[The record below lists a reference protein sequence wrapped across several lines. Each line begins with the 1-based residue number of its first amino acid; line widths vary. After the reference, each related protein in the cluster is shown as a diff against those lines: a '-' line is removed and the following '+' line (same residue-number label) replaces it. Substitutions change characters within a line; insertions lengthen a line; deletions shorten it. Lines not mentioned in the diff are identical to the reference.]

1 MKQKTAIITKQ
12 TPEIEAYLRSIRKY
26 QPLTQEEEKEV
37 FRMYH
42 SNDPVAK
49 EKAIATLVNANQRFI
64 FSLAKDYAKGDETK
78 VLDYVNEGSIG
89 IINAIEKFDQTRGFK
104 FISFAVWYI
113 RQAMTNYAQTTDLF
127 LRKANNAKI
136 GNNVLKIRTAFFQEN
151 HREPTTDE
159 IKEALAKKGIKIKE
173 DKDLEDV
180 VRNSIDSV
188 WGDESTF
195 ENNPRYI
202 QYSAIQNEYEKEMDD
217 EDNKS
222 VVGKLLKSLDERSQ
236 LVIKQLF
243 GIGYENPVDIEV
255 VAEHLRLTPTRVGQI
270 KNAALKKLASV
281 ADKYKYLS
289 VVL

>member
-26 QPLTQEEEKEV
+26 QPLSQEEENEV
-37 FRMYH
+37 FKMYH

-49 EKAIATLVNANQRFI
+49 KKAIDTLVNANQRFI

-78 VLDYVNEGSIG
+78 ILDYVNEGSIG
-89 IINAIEKFDQTRGFK
+89 IINAIDKFDQSRGFK

-127 LRKANNAKI
+127 LRKSNNAKI
-136 GNNVLKIRTAFFQEN
+136 GNNILKIRTAFFQEN

-159 IKEALAKKGIKIKE
+159 IKEGLAKKGIKIKE

-180 VRNSIDSV
+180 VRNSLDSV

-202 QYSAIQNEYEKEMDD
+202 QHSAIQNEYEKEMDD

-222 VVGKLLKSLDERSQ
+222 VVGKLLQTLDERSQ

-243 GIGYENPVDIEV
+243 GIGYESPVDIEV
-255 VAEHLRLTPTRVGQI
+255 VAENLGLTPTRVGQI

-281 ADKYKYLS
+281 AGK
-289 VVL
+289 

>member
-26 QPLTQEEEKEV
+26 QPLSQEEENEV
-37 FRMYH
+37 FKMYH

-49 EKAIATLVNANQRFI
+49 KKAIDTLVNANQRFI

-89 IINAIEKFDQTRGFK
+89 IINAIDKFDQTRGFK

-127 LRKANNAKI
+127 LRKSNNAKI
-136 GNNVLKIRTAFFQEN
+136 GNNILKIRTAFFQEN

-173 DKDLEDV
+173 NKDLEDV
-180 VRNSIDSV
+180 VRNSLDSV

-202 QYSAIQNEYEKEMDD
+202 QHSAIQNEYEKEMDD

-222 VVGKLLKSLDERSQ
+222 VVGKLLQTLDERSQ

-243 GIGYENPVDIEV
+243 GIGYESPIDIEV
-255 VAEHLRLTPTRVGQI
+255 VAENLGLTPTRVGQI

-281 ADKYKYLS
+281 ADK
-289 VVL
+289 

>member
-1 MKQKTAIITKQ
+1 MKQKIAIITKQ
-12 TPEIEAYLRSIRKY
+12 TSEIEAYLRSIRKY
-26 QPLTQEEEKEV
+26 QPLTQEEENEV
-37 FRMYH
+37 FKMYR

-49 EKAIATLVNANQRFI
+49 EKAITTLVNANQRFI

-136 GNNVLKIRTAFFQEN
+136 VNNVLKIRTAFFQEN

-255 VAEHLRLTPTRVGQI
+255 VAEHLGLTPTRVGQI

-281 ADKYKYLS
+281 ADK
-289 VVL
+289 

>member
-26 QPLTQEEEKEV
+26 QPLSQEEENEV
-37 FRMYH
+37 FKMYH

-49 EKAIATLVNANQRFI
+49 KKAIDTLVNANQRFI

-89 IINAIEKFDQTRGFK
+89 IINAIDKFDQSRGFK

-127 LRKANNAKI
+127 LRKSNNAKI
-136 GNNVLKIRTAFFQEN
+136 GNNILKIRTAFFQEN

-173 DKDLEDV
+173 NKDLEDV
-180 VRNSIDSV
+180 VRNSLDSV

-202 QYSAIQNEYEKEMDD
+202 QHSAIQNEYEKEMDD

-222 VVGKLLKSLDERSQ
+222 VVGKLLKNLDERSQ

-243 GIGYENPVDIEV
+243 GIGYESPVDIEV
-255 VAEHLRLTPTRVGQI
+255 VAENLGLTPTRVGQI
-270 KNAALKKLASV
+270 KNAALKKLASI
-281 ADKYKYLS
+281 ADK
-289 VVL
+289 

>member
-26 QPLTQEEEKEV
+26 QPLTQEEENEV
-37 FRMYH
+37 FRMYR

-127 LRKANNAKI
+127 LRKSNNAKI
-136 GNNVLKIRTAFFQEN
+136 GNNILKIRTAFFQEN

-159 IKEALAKKGIKIKE
+159 IKEGLAKKGIKIKE
-173 DKDLEDV
+173 NKDLEDV
-180 VRNSIDSV
+180 VRNSLDSV

-202 QYSAIQNEYEKEMDD
+202 QHSAIQNEYEKEMDD

-222 VVGKLLKSLDERSQ
+222 VVGKLLQTLDERSQ

-243 GIGYENPVDIEV
+243 GIGYESPVDIEV
-255 VAEHLRLTPTRVGQI
+255 VAENLGLTPTRVGQI

-281 ADKYKYLS
+281 ADK
-289 VVL
+289 

>member
-26 QPLTQEEEKEV
+26 QPLTQEEENEV
-37 FRMYH
+37 FKMYR

-127 LRKANNAKI
+127 LRKSNNAKI

-243 GIGYENPVDIEV
+243 GIGYENPIDIEV
-255 VAEHLRLTPTRVGQI
+255 VAEHLGLTPTRVGQI

-281 ADKYKYLS
+281 ADK
-289 VVL
+289 

>member
-26 QPLTQEEEKEV
+26 QPLSQEEENEV
-37 FRMYH
+37 FKMYH
-42 SNDPVAK
+42 SNDPAAK
-49 EKAIATLVNANQRFI
+49 KKAIDTLVNANQRFI

-89 IINAIEKFDQTRGFK
+89 IINAIDKFDQTRGFK

-127 LRKANNAKI
+127 LRKSNNAKI
-136 GNNVLKIRTAFFQEN
+136 GNNILKIRTAFFQEN

-180 VRNSIDSV
+180 VRNSLDSV

-202 QYSAIQNEYEKEMDD
+202 QHSAIQNEYEKEMDD

-222 VVGKLLKSLDERSQ
+222 VVGKLLQTLDERSQ

-243 GIGYENPVDIEV
+243 GIGYESPVDIEV
-255 VAEHLRLTPTRVGQI
+255 VAENLGLTPTRVGQI

-281 ADKYKYLS
+281 AGK
-289 VVL
+289 

>member
-26 QPLTQEEEKEV
+26 QPLSQEEENEV
-37 FRMYH
+37 FKMYH

-49 EKAIATLVNANQRFI
+49 KKAIDTLVNANQRFI

-89 IINAIEKFDQTRGFK
+89 IINAIDKFDQSRGFK

-127 LRKANNAKI
+127 LRKSNNAKI
-136 GNNVLKIRTAFFQEN
+136 GNNILKIRTAFFQEN

-173 DKDLEDV
+173 NKDLEDV
-180 VRNSIDSV
+180 VRNSLDSV

-202 QYSAIQNEYEKEMDD
+202 QHSAIQNEYEKEMDD

-222 VVGKLLKSLDERSQ
+222 VVGKLLQTLDERSQ

-243 GIGYENPVDIEV
+243 GIGYESPVDIEV
-255 VAEHLRLTPTRVGQI
+255 VAENLGLTPTRVGQI

-281 ADKYKYLS
+281 AGK
-289 VVL
+289 

>member
-26 QPLTQEEEKEV
+26 QPLSQEEENEV
-37 FRMYH
+37 FKMYH

-49 EKAIATLVNANQRFI
+49 KKAIDTLVNANQRFI

-89 IINAIEKFDQTRGFK
+89 IINAIDKFDQSRGFK

-127 LRKANNAKI
+127 LRKSNNAKI
-136 GNNVLKIRTAFFQEN
+136 GNNILKIRTAFFQEN

-159 IKEALAKKGIKIKE
+159 IKEELAKKGIKIKE
-173 DKDLEDV
+173 NKDLEDV
-180 VRNSIDSV
+180 VRNSLDSV

-202 QYSAIQNEYEKEMDD
+202 QHSAIQNEYEKEMDD

-222 VVGKLLKSLDERSQ
+222 VVGKLLQTLDERSQ

-243 GIGYENPVDIEV
+243 GIGYESPVDIEV
-255 VAEHLRLTPTRVGQI
+255 VAENLGLTPTRVGQI

-281 ADKYKYLS
+281 ADK
-289 VVL
+289 

>member
-26 QPLTQEEEKEV
+26 QPLSQEEENEV
-37 FRMYH
+37 FKMYH

-49 EKAIATLVNANQRFI
+49 KKAIDTLVNANQRFI

-89 IINAIEKFDQTRGFK
+89 IINAIDKFDQSRGFK

-127 LRKANNAKI
+127 LRKSNNAKI
-136 GNNVLKIRTAFFQEN
+136 GNNILKIRTAFFQEN

-180 VRNSIDSV
+180 VRNSLDSV

-202 QYSAIQNEYEKEMDD
+202 QHSAIQNEYEKEMDD

-222 VVGKLLKSLDERSQ
+222 VVGKLLQTLDERSQ

-243 GIGYENPVDIEV
+243 GIGYESPVDIEV
-255 VAEHLRLTPTRVGQI
+255 VAENLGLTPTRVGQI
-270 KNAALKKLASV
+270 KNAALKKLASI
-281 ADKYKYLS
+281 ADK
-289 VVL
+289 

>member
-26 QPLTQEEEKEV
+26 QPLSQEEENEV
-37 FRMYH
+37 FKMYH

-49 EKAIATLVNANQRFI
+49 KKAIDTLVNANQRFI

-89 IINAIEKFDQTRGFK
+89 IINAIDKFDQSRGFK

-127 LRKANNAKI
+127 LRKSNNAKI
-136 GNNVLKIRTAFFQEN
+136 GNNILKIRTAFFQEN

-202 QYSAIQNEYEKEMDD
+202 QHSAIQNEYEKEMDD

-222 VVGKLLKSLDERSQ
+222 VVGKLLQTLDERSQ

-243 GIGYENPVDIEV
+243 GIGYENPIDIEV
-255 VAEHLRLTPTRVGQI
+255 VAEHLGLTPTRVGQL
-270 KNAALKKLASV
+270 KKAALKKLASV
-281 ADKYKYLS
+281 ADK
-289 VVL
+289 

>member
-26 QPLTQEEEKEV
+26 QPLTQEEENEV

-42 SNDPVAK
+42 SNDPDAK
-49 EKAIATLVNANQRFI
+49 KKAIDTLVNANQRFI

-89 IINAIEKFDQTRGFK
+89 IINAIDKFDQTRGFK

-127 LRKANNAKI
+127 LRKSNNAKI
-136 GNNVLKIRTAFFQEN
+136 GNNILKIRTAFFQEN

-159 IKEALAKKGIKIKE
+159 IKEALVKKGIKIKE

-180 VRNSIDSV
+180 VRNSLDSV

-202 QYSAIQNEYEKEMDD
+202 QHSAIQNEYEKEMDD

-222 VVGKLLKSLDERSQ
+222 VVGKLLQTLDERSQ

-243 GIGYENPVDIEV
+243 GIGYESPVDIEV
-255 VAEHLRLTPTRVGQI
+255 VAENLGLTPTRVGQI

-281 ADKYKYLS
+281 ADK
-289 VVL
+289 

>member
-1 MKQKTAIITKQ
+1 MKQKTVIITKQ
-12 TPEIEAYLRSIRKY
+12 TPEIEAYLKSIRKY
-26 QPLTQEEEKEV
+26 HPLSQEEENEV
-37 FRMYH
+37 FKMYH
-42 SNDPVAK
+42 SNDPDAK
-49 EKAIATLVNANQRFI
+49 KKAIDTLVNANQRFI

-78 VLDYVNEGSIG
+78 ILDYVNEGSIG
-89 IINAIEKFDQTRGFK
+89 IINAIDKFDQTRGFK

-127 LRKANNAKI
+127 LRKSNNAKI
-136 GNNVLKIRTAFFQEN
+136 GNNILKIRTAFFQEN

-159 IKEALAKKGIKIKE
+159 IKEGLAKKGIKIKE
-173 DKDLEDV
+173 NKDLEDV
-180 VRNSIDSV
+180 VRNSLDSV

-202 QYSAIQNEYEKEMDD
+202 QHSAIQNEYEKEMDD

-222 VVGKLLKSLDERSQ
+222 VVGKLLQTLDERSQ

-243 GIGYENPVDIEV
+243 GIGYESPVDIEV
-255 VAEHLRLTPTRVGQI
+255 VAENLGLTPTRVGQI

-281 ADKYKYLS
+281 ADK
-289 VVL
+289 

>member
-26 QPLTQEEEKEV
+26 QPLSQEEENEV
-37 FRMYH
+37 FKMYH
-42 SNDPVAK
+42 SNDPDAK
-49 EKAIATLVNANQRFI
+49 KKAIDTLVKANQRFI
-64 FSLAKDYAKGDETK
+64 FSLAKEYAKGDETK

-89 IINAIEKFDQTRGFK
+89 IINAIDKFDQTRGLK
-104 FISFAVWYI
+104 VISFAVWYI

-127 LRKANNAKI
+127 LRKSNNAKI
-136 GNNVLKIRTAFFQEN
+136 GNNILKIRTAFFQEN

-173 DKDLEDV
+173 NKDLEDV
-180 VRNSIDSV
+180 VRNSLDSV

-202 QYSAIQNEYEKEMDD
+202 QHSAIQNEYEKEMDD

-222 VVGKLLKSLDERSQ
+222 VVGKLLQTLDERSQ

-243 GIGYENPVDIEV
+243 GIGYESPVDIEV
-255 VAEHLRLTPTRVGQI
+255 VAENLGLTPTRVGQI

-281 ADKYKYLS
+281 AGK
-289 VVL
+289 

>member
-26 QPLTQEEEKEV
+26 QPLSQEEENEV
-37 FRMYH
+37 FKMYH

-49 EKAIATLVNANQRFI
+49 KKAIDTLVNANQRFI

-78 VLDYVNEGSIG
+78 ILDYVNEGSIG
-89 IINAIEKFDQTRGFK
+89 IINAIDKFDQTRGFK

-180 VRNSIDSV
+180 VRNSLDSV

-202 QYSAIQNEYEKEMDD
+202 QHSAIQNEYEKEMDD

-222 VVGKLLKSLDERSQ
+222 VVGKLLQTLDERSQ

-243 GIGYENPVDIEV
+243 GIGYESPVDIEV
-255 VAEHLRLTPTRVGQI
+255 VAENLGLTPTRVGQI

-281 ADKYKYLS
+281 ADK
-289 VVL
+289 

>member
-26 QPLTQEEEKEV
+26 QPLTQEEENEV
-37 FRMYH
+37 FKMYR

-127 LRKANNAKI
+127 LRKSNNAKI
-136 GNNVLKIRTAFFQEN
+136 GNNVIKIRTAFFQEN

-255 VAEHLRLTPTRVGQI
+255 VAEHLGLTPTRVGQI

-281 ADKYKYLS
+281 ADK
-289 VVL
+289 

>member
-26 QPLTQEEEKEV
+26 HPLSQEEENEV
-37 FRMYH
+37 FKMYH
-42 SNDPVAK
+42 SNDPDAK
-49 EKAIATLVNANQRFI
+49 KKAIDTLVNANQRFI

-78 VLDYVNEGSIG
+78 ILDYVNEGSIG
-89 IINAIEKFDQTRGFK
+89 IINAIDKFDQTRGFK

-127 LRKANNAKI
+127 LLKSNNAKI
-136 GNNVLKIRTAFFQEN
+136 GNNILKIRTAFFQEN

-159 IKEALAKKGIKIKE
+159 IKEGLAKKGIKIKE
-173 DKDLEDV
+173 NKDLEDV
-180 VRNSIDSV
+180 VRNSLDSV

-202 QYSAIQNEYEKEMDD
+202 QHSAIQNEYEKEMDD

-222 VVGKLLKSLDERSQ
+222 VVGKLLQTLDERSQ

-243 GIGYENPVDIEV
+243 GIGYESPVDIEV
-255 VAEHLRLTPTRVGQI
+255 VAENLGLTPTRVGQI

-281 ADKYKYLS
+281 ADK
-289 VVL
+289 

>member
-26 QPLTQEEEKEV
+26 QPLSQEEENEV
-37 FRMYH
+37 FKMYH
-42 SNDPVAK
+42 SNDPDAK
-49 EKAIATLVNANQRFI
+49 KKAIDTLVKANQRFI

-89 IINAIEKFDQTRGFK
+89 IINAIDKFDQSRGFK

-127 LRKANNAKI
+127 LRKSNNAKI
-136 GNNVLKIRTAFFQEN
+136 GNNILKIRTAFFQEN

-173 DKDLEDV
+173 NKDLEDV
-180 VRNSIDSV
+180 VRNSLDSV

-202 QYSAIQNEYEKEMDD
+202 QHSAIQNEYEKEMDD

-222 VVGKLLKSLDERSQ
+222 VVGKLLQTLDERSQ

-243 GIGYENPVDIEV
+243 GIGYESPVDIEV
-255 VAEHLRLTPTRVGQI
+255 VAENLGLTPTRVGQI

-281 ADKYKYLS
+281 AGK
-289 VVL
+289 

>member
-222 VVGKLLKSLDERSQ
+222 VVGKLLQTLDERSQ

-243 GIGYENPVDIEV
+243 GIGYESPVDIEV
-255 VAEHLRLTPTRVGQI
+255 VAENLGLTPTRVGQI

-281 ADKYKYLS
+281 AGK
-289 VVL
+289 

>member
-26 QPLTQEEEKEV
+26 QPLSQEEENEV
-37 FRMYH
+37 FKMYH
-42 SNDPVAK
+42 SNDPDAK
-49 EKAIATLVNANQRFI
+49 KKAIDTLVNANQRFI

-89 IINAIEKFDQTRGFK
+89 IINAIDKFDQTRGFK

-180 VRNSIDSV
+180 VRNSLDSV

-202 QYSAIQNEYEKEMDD
+202 QHSAIQNEYEKEMDD

-222 VVGKLLKSLDERSQ
+222 VVGKLLQTLDERSQ

-243 GIGYENPVDIEV
+243 GIGYESPVDIEV
-255 VAEHLRLTPTRVGQI
+255 VAENLGLTPTRVGQI

-281 ADKYKYLS
+281 ADK
-289 VVL
+289 

>member
-26 QPLTQEEEKEV
+26 QPLTQEEENEV
-37 FRMYH
+37 FRMYR

-127 LRKANNAKI
+127 LRKSNNAKI
-136 GNNVLKIRTAFFQEN
+136 GNNILKIRTAFFQEN

-159 IKEALAKKGIKIKE
+159 IKEGLAKKGIKIKE
-173 DKDLEDV
+173 NKDLEDV
-180 VRNSIDSV
+180 VRNSLDSV

-202 QYSAIQNEYEKEMDD
+202 QHSAIQNEYEKEMDD

-222 VVGKLLKSLDERSQ
+222 VVGKLLKNLDERSQ
-236 LVIKQLF
+236 LIIKQLF
-243 GIGYENPVDIEV
+243 GIGYENPIDIEV
-255 VAEHLRLTPTRVGQI
+255 VAEHLGLTPTRVGQI
-270 KNAALKKLASV
+270 KNAAIKKLQTLA
-281 ADKYKYLS
+281 K
-289 VVL
+289 

>member
-26 QPLTQEEEKEV
+26 QPLSQEEENEV
-37 FRMYH
+37 FKMYH

-49 EKAIATLVNANQRFI
+49 KKAIDTLVNANQRFI

-78 VLDYVNEGSIG
+78 ILDYVNEGSIG
-89 IINAIEKFDQTRGFK
+89 IINAIDKFDQSRGFK

-127 LRKANNAKI
+127 LRKSNNAKI
-136 GNNVLKIRTAFFQEN
+136 GNNILKIRTAFFQEN

-159 IKEALAKKGIKIKE
+159 IKEGLAKKGIKIKE
-173 DKDLEDV
+173 NKDLEDV
-180 VRNSIDSV
+180 VRNSLDSV

-202 QYSAIQNEYEKEMDD
+202 QHSAIQNEYEKEMDD

-222 VVGKLLKSLDERSQ
+222 VVGKLLQTLDERSQ

-243 GIGYENPVDIEV
+243 GIGYESPVDIEV
-255 VAEHLRLTPTRVGQI
+255 VAENLGLTPTRVGQI

-281 ADKYKYLS
+281 ADK
-289 VVL
+289 

>member
-26 QPLTQEEEKEV
+26 QPLTQEEENEV
-37 FRMYH
+37 FKMYR

-243 GIGYENPVDIEV
+243 GIGYENPIDIEV
-255 VAEHLRLTPTRVGQI
+255 VAEHLGLTPTRVGQI

-281 ADKYKYLS
+281 AGK
-289 VVL
+289 

>member
-12 TPEIEAYLRSIRKY
+12 TSEIEAYLRSIRKY
-26 QPLTQEEEKEV
+26 QPLTQEEEKKV
-37 FRMYH
+37 FKMYR

-49 EKAIATLVNANQRFI
+49 EKAITTLVNANQRFI

-255 VAEHLRLTPTRVGQI
+255 VAEHLGLTPTRVGQI

-281 ADKYKYLS
+281 ADK
-289 VVL
+289 

>member
-26 QPLTQEEEKEV
+26 QPLSQEEENEV
-37 FRMYH
+37 FKMYH
-42 SNDPVAK
+42 SNDPDAK
-49 EKAIATLVNANQRFI
+49 KKAIDTLVKANQRFI
-64 FSLAKDYAKGDETK
+64 FSLAKEYAKGDETK

-89 IINAIEKFDQTRGFK
+89 IINAIDKFDQTRGFK

-127 LRKANNAKI
+127 LRKSNNAKI
-136 GNNVLKIRTAFFQEN
+136 GNNILKIRTAFFQEN

-173 DKDLEDV
+173 NKDLEDV
-180 VRNSIDSV
+180 VRNSLDSV

-202 QYSAIQNEYEKEMDD
+202 QHSAIQNEYEKEMDD

-222 VVGKLLKSLDERSQ
+222 VVGKLLQTLDERSQ

-243 GIGYENPVDIEV
+243 GIGYESPVDIEV
-255 VAEHLRLTPTRVGQI
+255 VAENLGLTPTRVGQI
-270 KNAALKKLASV
+270 KNAALKKLSSV
-281 ADKYKYLS
+281 AGK
-289 VVL
+289 

>member
-26 QPLTQEEEKEV
+26 QPLTQEEENEV
-37 FRMYH
+37 FKMYR

-49 EKAIATLVNANQRFI
+49 EKAITTLVNANQRFI

-255 VAEHLRLTPTRVGQI
+255 VAEHLGLTPTRVGQI

-281 ADKYKYLS
+281 ADK
-289 VVL
+289 

>member
-12 TPEIEAYLRSIRKY
+12 TPEIEAYLKSIRKY
-26 QPLTQEEEKEV
+26 HPLSQEEENEV
-37 FRMYH
+37 FKMYH
-42 SNDPVAK
+42 SNDPDAK
-49 EKAIATLVNANQRFI
+49 KKAIDTLVNANQRFI

-78 VLDYVNEGSIG
+78 ILDYVNEGSIG
-89 IINAIEKFDQTRGFK
+89 IINAIDKFDQTRGFK

-127 LRKANNAKI
+127 LRKSNNAKI
-136 GNNVLKIRTAFFQEN
+136 GNNILKIRTAFFQEN

-159 IKEALAKKGIKIKE
+159 IKEGLAKKGIKIKE
-173 DKDLEDV
+173 NKDLEDV
-180 VRNSIDSV
+180 VRNSLDSV

-202 QYSAIQNEYEKEMDD
+202 QHSAIQNEYEKEMDD

-222 VVGKLLKSLDERSQ
+222 VVGKLLQTLDERSQ

-243 GIGYENPVDIEV
+243 GIGYESPVDIEV
-255 VAEHLRLTPTRVGQI
+255 VAENLGLTPTRVGQI

-281 ADKYKYLS
+281 AGK
-289 VVL
+289 

>member
-26 QPLTQEEEKEV
+26 QPLTQEEENEV
-37 FRMYH
+37 FKMYR

-151 HREPTTDE
+151 HREPTTEE

-222 VVGKLLKSLDERSQ
+222 VVGKLLKNLDERSQ

-243 GIGYENPVDIEV
+243 GIGYESPVDIEV
-255 VAEHLRLTPTRVGQI
+255 VAEHLGLTPTRVGQI
-270 KNAALKKLASV
+270 KNAALKKLASI
-281 ADKYKYLS
+281 ASK
-289 VVL
+289 

>member
-26 QPLTQEEEKEV
+26 QPLTQEEENEV
-37 FRMYH
+37 FKMYR

-49 EKAIATLVNANQRFI
+49 EKAIATLVNDNQRFI

-127 LRKANNAKI
+127 LRKSNNAKI

-243 GIGYENPVDIEV
+243 GIGYENPIDIEV
-255 VAEHLRLTPTRVGQI
+255 VAEHLGLTPTRVGQI

-281 ADKYKYLS
+281 AGK
-289 VVL
+289 

>member
-26 QPLTQEEEKEV
+26 QPLSQEEENEV
-37 FRMYH
+37 FKMYH
-42 SNDPVAK
+42 SNDPDAK
-49 EKAIATLVNANQRFI
+49 KKAIDTLVKANQRFI

-89 IINAIEKFDQTRGFK
+89 IINAIDKFDQSRGFK

-127 LRKANNAKI
+127 LRKSNNAKI
-136 GNNVLKIRTAFFQEN
+136 GNNILKIRTAFFQEN

-180 VRNSIDSV
+180 VRNSLDSV

-202 QYSAIQNEYEKEMDD
+202 QHSAIQNEYEKEMDD

-222 VVGKLLKSLDERSQ
+222 VVGKLLQTLDERSQ

-243 GIGYENPVDIEV
+243 GIGYESPVDIEV
-255 VAEHLRLTPTRVGQI
+255 VAENLGLTPTRVGQI

-281 ADKYKYLS
+281 ADK
-289 VVL
+289 

>member
-1 MKQKTAIITKQ
+1 
-12 TPEIEAYLRSIRKY
+12 
-26 QPLTQEEEKEV
+26 
-37 FRMYH
+37 MYH

-127 LRKANNAKI
+127 LRKSSNAKI
-136 GNNVLKIRTAFFQEN
+136 GNNIFKIRTAFFQEN

-173 DKDLEDV
+173 NKDLEDV
-180 VRNSIDSV
+180 VRNSLDSV

-202 QYSAIQNEYEKEMDD
+202 QHSAIQNEYEKEMDD

-222 VVGKLLKSLDERSQ
+222 VVGKLLQTLDERSQ

-243 GIGYENPVDIEV
+243 GIGYESPVDIEV
-255 VAEHLRLTPTRVGQI
+255 VAENLGLAATRVGQI

-281 ADKYKYLS
+281 ADK
-289 VVL
+289 

>member
-127 LRKANNAKI
+127 LRKSNNAKI
-136 GNNVLKIRTAFFQEN
+136 GNNILKLRTAFFQEN
-151 HREPTTDE
+151 HREPTTEE

-222 VVGKLLKSLDERSQ
+222 VVGKLLKNLDERSQ

-255 VAEHLRLTPTRVGQI
+255 VAEHLGLTPTRVGQI

-281 ADKYKYLS
+281 ADK
-289 VVL
+289 

>member
-26 QPLTQEEEKEV
+26 QPLSQEEENEV
-37 FRMYH
+37 FKMYH

-49 EKAIATLVNANQRFI
+49 KKAIDTLVNANQRFI

-78 VLDYVNEGSIG
+78 ILDYVNEGSIG
-89 IINAIEKFDQTRGFK
+89 IINAIDKFDQSRGFK

-127 LRKANNAKI
+127 LRKSNNAKI
-136 GNNVLKIRTAFFQEN
+136 GNNILKIRTAFFQEN

-173 DKDLEDV
+173 NKDLEDV
-180 VRNSIDSV
+180 VRNSLDSV

-202 QYSAIQNEYEKEMDD
+202 QHSAIQNEYEKEMDD

-222 VVGKLLKSLDERSQ
+222 VVGKLLQTLDERSQ

-243 GIGYENPVDIEV
+243 GIGYESPVDIEV
-255 VAEHLRLTPTRVGQI
+255 VAENLGLTPTRVGQI

-281 ADKYKYLS
+281 AGK
-289 VVL
+289 

>member
-26 QPLTQEEEKEV
+26 QPLSQEEENEV
-37 FRMYH
+37 FKMYH

-49 EKAIATLVNANQRFI
+49 KKAIDTLVNANQRFI

-89 IINAIEKFDQTRGFK
+89 IINAIDKFDQTRGFK

-127 LRKANNAKI
+127 LRKSNNAKI
-136 GNNVLKIRTAFFQEN
+136 GNNILKIRTAFFQEN
-151 HREPTTDE
+151 HREPTTNE
-159 IKEALAKKGIKIKE
+159 IKEGLAKKGIKIKE

-180 VRNSIDSV
+180 VRNSLDSV

-202 QYSAIQNEYEKEMDD
+202 QHSAIQNEYEKEMDD

-222 VVGKLLKSLDERSQ
+222 VVGKLLQTLDERSQ
-236 LVIKQLF
+236 IVIKQLF
-243 GIGYENPVDIEV
+243 GIGYESPVDIEV
-255 VAEHLRLTPTRVGQI
+255 VAENLGLTPTRVGQI

-281 ADKYKYLS
+281 ADK
-289 VVL
+289 

>member
-37 FRMYH
+37 FKMYH

-127 LRKANNAKI
+127 LRKSNNAKI

-222 VVGKLLKSLDERSQ
+222 VVEKLLKSLDERSQ

-243 GIGYENPVDIEV
+243 GIGYENPIDIEV
-255 VAEHLRLTPTRVGQI
+255 VAENLGLTPTRVGQI

-281 ADKYKYLS
+281 ADK
-289 VVL
+289 

>member
-26 QPLTQEEEKEV
+26 QPLTQEEENEV
-37 FRMYH
+37 FKMYR
-42 SNDPVAK
+42 SNDPAAK

-151 HREPTTDE
+151 HREPTTEE

-243 GIGYENPVDIEV
+243 GIGYENPIDIEV
-255 VAEHLRLTPTRVGQI
+255 VAEHLGLTPTRVGQI

-281 ADKYKYLS
+281 ADK
-289 VVL
+289 